1 MKYLGEEHSKLKSS
15 KVGKMLGIFK
25 NQQVGLWSLGGA
37 NGMGTIL
44 LGG

>member
-25 NQQVGLWSLGGA
+25 NQQVGL
-37 NGMGTIL
+37 
-44 LGG
+44 